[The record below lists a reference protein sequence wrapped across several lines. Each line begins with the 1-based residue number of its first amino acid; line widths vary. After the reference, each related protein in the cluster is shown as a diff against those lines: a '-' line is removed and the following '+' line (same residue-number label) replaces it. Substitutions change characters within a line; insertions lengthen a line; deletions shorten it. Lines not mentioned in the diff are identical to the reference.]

1 LKRTFALLPILL
13 TLTAPRA
20 LWAAETKVPDPI
32 SFESVSQLLLGLLLV
47 VSLIFALA
55 WAFRRANFVPGQG
68 SGMRVVASLALGA
81 RERAVL
87 VQCGEKQLLL
97 GVSQGSVNLLAQFD
111 EPVIDPQAAPSGDFA
126 NKLAQMLQ
134 QRKGS

>member
-1 LKRTFALLPILL
+1 MKRNFALLSLLPPTLFPL
-13 TLTAPRA
+13 TLA
-20 LWAAETKVPDPI
+20 AAETKVPDPI

-55 WAFRRANFVPGQG
+55 WAFRRANFVPGQVG
-68 SGMRVVASLALGA
+68 GMRVVASLALGA

-97 GVSQGSVNLLAQFD
+97 GVSQGSVTLLAQFD